1 MKMDKCIDKYKL
13 QKQTQKDKEN
23 PYSPITIKDI

>member
-1 MKMDKCIDKYKL
+1 MDKCVKKYNL
-13 QKQTQKDKEN
+13 PQQTQKDIEN